1 MNNVDDMWI
10 KDILY
15 QKDFIISIS
24 INDSEIFLINDTS
37 EYVIKI

>member
-15 QKDFIISIS
+15 QKDFIISIL
-24 INDSEIFLINDTS
+24 INDSEILLINDTS

>member
-1 MNNVDDMWI
+1 MNNIDDMWI

-15 QKDFIISIS
+15 QKDFIISIL